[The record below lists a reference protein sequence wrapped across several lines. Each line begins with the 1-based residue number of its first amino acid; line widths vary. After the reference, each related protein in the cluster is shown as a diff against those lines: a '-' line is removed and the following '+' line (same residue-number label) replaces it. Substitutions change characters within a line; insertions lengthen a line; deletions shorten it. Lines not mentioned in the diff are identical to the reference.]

1 MGSNVDNFN
10 NERNF
15 LMTYEEEQQYNKLS
29 YSGRMEYDHIKSM
42 HPNWSHSQIMT
53 KLSTDIT
60 IGKMIENGRDVDV
73 DNPAILKEI
82 LEGAK
87 SFLIGAGIFIA
98 AVFEVIDDALDAL
111 GDLICRGISYIG
123 DKLSEFWDWLT
134 S

>member
-1 MGSNVDNFN
+1 
-10 NERNF
+10 
-15 LMTYEEEQQYNKLS
+15 MTYEEQQQYNKLS

-42 HPNWSHSQIMT
+42 HPNWFHSQIMT

-60 IGKMIENGRDVDV
+60 IGRMIENGRDVDV

-87 SFLIGAGIFIA
+87 RFLIGAGIFIA

-111 GDLICRGISYIG
+111 GDLIYHGISYIG

-134 S
+134 N